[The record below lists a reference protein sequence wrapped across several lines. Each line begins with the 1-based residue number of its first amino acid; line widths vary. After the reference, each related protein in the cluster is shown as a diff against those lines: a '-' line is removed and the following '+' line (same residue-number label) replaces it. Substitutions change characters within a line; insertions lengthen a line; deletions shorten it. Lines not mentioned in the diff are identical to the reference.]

1 MVRKVYS
8 VLPVLLVV
16 VFLSCGPGS
25 GATRSTPQVAA
36 CRLDDEFARMAK
48 AVADG
53 LPAGTKV
60 VVLNFS
66 PFRSQDVSQLGVY
79 LAKRFGT
86 ILARQGQGRITV
98 IDRPL
103 GSNAFLEEM
112 NYTVDRP
119 DPREVL
125 KRFEAGCAVVATYDL
140 RDNDRTLQLVE
151 LKALPTS
158 GADVRVAVDCRA
170 NDDYETWRDFSQE
183 LLPNMSETL
192 RGFFVENGEL
202 AALGAPRMFRKDGP
216 EIPANG
222 SVRVG
227 ETHKFSVLVKQPC
240 YVYVLGWD
248 QTNRIVTVLFPEPN
262 QPANVGVGSFTFPT
276 GRNYA
281 VAKPPAGSNVVKV
294 IATTA
299 DIGLTATG
307 ELMVKD
313 PAVQDKL
320 VRKILDLGSRNW
332 GSVTF
337 PFQIVE

>member
-125 KRFEAGCAVVATYDL
+125 KRFKADCAVVATYDL
-140 RDNDRTLQLVE
+140 RVADRALQLVE
-151 LKALPTS
+151 LKALPTD
-158 GADVRVAVDCRA
+158 GADVKVAVDCRV
-170 NDDYETWRDFSQE
+170 NDDYETWTDYSQQ
-183 LLPNMSETL
+183 LLPNMSDAL
-192 RGFFVENGEL
+192 RGFLVENGEL
-202 AALGAPRMFRKDGP
+202 AALGAPRMFQKDGP

-222 SVRVG
+222 NVRLG
-227 ETHKFSVLVKQPC
+227 NYFKFSVQVTSPC

-248 QTNRIVTVLFPEPN
+248 QTNRYVTVLFPEHN

-276 GRNYA
+276 TKYA
-281 VAKPPAGSNVVKV
+281 FASPPTGSNVVKV
-294 IATTA
+294 IATNS

-307 ELMVKD
+307 EMMVQD
-313 PAVQDKL
+313 QVAQDKL
-320 VRKILDLGSRNW
+320 VGKILDLGARNW